1 MRVSFPVSV
10 LLTLTLSLEFF
21 LPRSSSAEIFLNLEN
36 PVQDQ
41 RISGVSLIS
50 GWAFSSEPGAQVTVR
65 YQIDDIASGEIPCC
79 VNRADVA
86 NTPEYAPYPQA
97 LRSGFGLLTNFNLLA
112 DGPHT
117 IVVEVVDDAG
127 SPAKSQTATFSVSR
141 PGGFQFLSDLNVTTA
156 SSDEIEWDSAHQSFL
171 IKGAFVTDQAT
182 EKEQEVNLRLG
193 WQPNTQALS
202 ITQSENVDDPIGGNP
217 DNDGDGF
224 TSPGDCNDE
233 DADIH
238 PGADEMCEDDI
249 DNDCNGAVDEN
260 DVQCGGTGGLQPIQ
274 MTLENPSVNPLS
286 GAAGT
291 LGGIG
296 VTSGWAF
303 STTPDARV
311 NRLRLRVDGNV
322 VGDLPCCTDRL
333 DVSTAYPN
341 LPQAL
346 RSGFGALLN
355 FNLLPSGLHTFS
367 VEATD
372 SAGETRTI
380 DQSVTTTKLAN
391 SQFLE
396 QFDLSEATASLS
408 DDLVFLENIKVRDQV
423 TQQESTITASY
434 LWSPSCQCFVVQQNC
449 GNGTTETGEE
459 CDGADLQDNTCSSF
473 GFRGGAISCRPLCT
487 ADDEEC
493 FAPCTFEIKD
503 CQGSPSVYVTNAE
516 SNTVSVIDTIT
527 NEVTATIN
535 VGKEPRGI
543 AVSPDGSTVYV
554 TNFQDDTLS
563 IIQRAT
569 NTVTDTIPVGNDPV
583 GVAVAPDGA
592 HVYVVNARSGEDS
605 GTVSVVASASK
616 TLVATIQVGKE
627 PLEIALAP
635 DGAQAYVTNFA
646 DNSVSV
652 LDLTTNTT
660 DGRIFVGEGPNGIAV
675 TPDGKK
681 ILVVNTGSNTG
692 GTVSAVDRAT
702 RKITGTLD
710 VGFHPAKIVVSPDS
724 KGAFVS
730 NSIDE
735 SVSVIDLDE
744 FVVTSTIPTISGG
757 GFWNPDGVALI
768 PGGQRLYVA
777 IFADGI
783 GSRVQ
788 VFSTIAPTLFAEV
801 EVGDGPFAIAVAP
814 AL

>member
-10 LLTLTLSLEFF
+10 LVTLTLSLEFF

-41 RISGVSLIS
+41 QVSGVSLIS
-50 GWAFSSEPGAQVTVR
+50 GWAFSSEPSAQVTVR
-65 YQIDDIASGEIPCC
+65 YQIDSIASGEIPCC
-79 VNRADVA
+79 VDRADVA

-117 IVVEVVDDAG
+117 IVVEVVETRDG
-127 SPAKSQTATFSVSR
+127 TELSSESQTATFSTSR
-141 PGGFQFLSDLNVTTA
+141 PGGFQFLSDLNVAAA

-202 ITQSENVDDPIGGNP
+202 ITQSENVGDPIGGNP

-224 TSPGDCNDE
+224 TPPGDCNDE
-233 DADIH
+233 DAAIH

-260 DVQCGGTGGLQPIQ
+260 DIQCGGTGGLQPIQ
-274 MTLENPSVNPLS
+274 MTLENPSANPLNPTS
-286 GAAGT
+286 GT
-291 LGGIG
+291 FGGIG

-303 STTPDARV
+303 STTPEARV
-311 NRLRLRVDGNV
+311 NRVRLRVDGNI
-322 VGDLPCCTDRL
+322 VGELPCCTDRL
-333 DVSTAYPN
+333 DVSNAYPN

-346 RSGFGALLN
+346 QSGFGALLN

-367 VEATD
+367 VEAQD
-372 SAGETRTI
+372 SAGERRTI

-391 SQFLE
+391 SQFLD
-396 QFDLSEATASLS
+396 QFDLSEATAGLS
-408 DDLVFLENIKVRDQV
+408 DDLVFLENVKVRDQV

-449 GNGTTETGEE
+449 GNGTMETGEE

-503 CQGSPSVYVTNAE
+503 CQGSPSVYVTNTA
-516 SNTVSVIDTIT
+516 SDTVSVIDTIT
-527 NEVTATIN
+527 NEVTATIK
-535 VGKEPRGI
+535 VGEEPRGI

-554 TNFQDDTLS
+554 TNFQDATLS

-569 NTVTDTIPVGNDPV
+569 NAVTDTIPVGDGPV
-583 GVAVAPDGA
+583 GVVVAPDGA
-592 HVYVVNARSGEDS
+592 RVYVVNGF
-605 GTVSVVASASK
+605 GNTVSVIDAASK
-616 TLVATIQVGKE
+616 TLVATIPVREE
-627 PLEIALAP
+627 PLEIALTP
-635 DGAQAYVTNFA
+635 DGAQAYVTNSG

-660 DGRIFVGEGPNGIAV
+660 DDRRIFVGERPNGIAV

-681 ILVVNTGSNTG
+681 ILVVNTGSNSG
-692 GTVSAVDRAT
+692 GTVSAVDIAT

-744 FVVTSTIPTISGG
+744 FVVTRTIPTISGG

-777 IFADGI
+777 IFADGF

-788 VFSTIAPTLFAEV
+788 VFSTITPTLFAEV

-814 AL
+814 AR